1 MDSLKNP
8 IFRAGVGGGGGLKN
22 PIYRGELPK
31 KGELGRFA
39 ALKGGLAKKQKGG
52 WSFFFGGGGGG
63 GGLDTPMHTMMK
75 QILVLTSFHKVL

>member
-1 MDSLKNP
+1 MKNFN
-8 IFRAGVGGGGGLKN
+8 INIVWIHWKIQFSGRGWGGGGLKN

-39 ALKGGLAKKQKGG
+39 ALKGGVWEGV
-52 WSFFFGGGGGG
+52 GG

>member
-1 MDSLKNP
+1 MCGFTEKSN
-8 IFRAGVGGGGGLKN
+8 FQGGLKN

-39 ALKGGLAKKQKGG
+39 DLKGGLAKKQKGG
-52 WSFFFGGGGGG
+52 WSLFCGGGGGG
-63 GGLDTPMHTMMK
+63 VDPPMHTMMK